1 MSSDIS
7 FYTLAEQ
14 IAADSVAWHSA
25 RTADNR

>member
-14 IAADSVAWHSA
+14 IAADSVAWQSA